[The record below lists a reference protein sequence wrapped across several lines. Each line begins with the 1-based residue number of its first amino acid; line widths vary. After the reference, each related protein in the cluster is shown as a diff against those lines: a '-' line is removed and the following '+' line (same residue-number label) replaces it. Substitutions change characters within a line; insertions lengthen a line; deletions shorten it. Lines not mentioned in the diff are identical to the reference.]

1 MVFLIRH
8 AGPAKLIESISK
20 SITQQLSTSNLESLI
35 TEIFSQVQ
43 KTHDSLSELQ
53 DDYIQ
58 LQDVRYLKKEVETLL
73 GIDR

>member
-20 SITQQLSTSNLESLI
+20 SITQQISTSTLESLI
-35 TEIFSQVQ
+35 TEIFFQIQ
-43 KTHDSLSELQ
+43 KTHDNLSELQ

-58 LQDVRYLKKEVETLL
+58 LQDVRSLKKEVETLL

>member
-8 AGPAKLIESISK
+8 AGPAKLIDSISK
-20 SITQQLSTSNLESLI
+20 SITQQLSTSTLESLL
-35 TEIFSQVQ
+35 TEIFLQIQ
-43 KTHDSLSELQ
+43 KIHDSLSELQ

-58 LQDVRYLKKEVETLL
+58 LQDVRSLKKEVESVL